1 MIIYI
6 VNNIITYCD
15 NIKII
20 KSASRYIH
28 AAKLT
33 TLSIFSKAFKEY
45 FF

>member
-15 NIKII
+15 NIIII
-20 KSASRYIH
+20 KSASKYIH

-33 TLSIFSKAFKEY
+33 TLCISSKALKEY